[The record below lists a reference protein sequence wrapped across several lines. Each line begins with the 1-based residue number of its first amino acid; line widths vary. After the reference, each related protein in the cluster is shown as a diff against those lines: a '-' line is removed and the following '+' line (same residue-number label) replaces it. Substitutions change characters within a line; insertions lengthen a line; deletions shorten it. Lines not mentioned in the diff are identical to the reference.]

1 MTNEIDLGIIEKYLM
16 DKIAQNEDFV
26 VCSLFEIRIKLD
38 ISEDQET
45 EFLRFAKIRLE
56 NLGYD
61 VYFTGA
67 KYTYQNEERVVQ
79 DNELIVAIKNQ
90 Q

>member
-26 VCSLFEIRIKLD
+26 VCSFFEIRVKLD

>member
-16 DKIAQNEDFV
+16 AKIAQNEDFV
-26 VCSLFEIRIKLD
+26 VCSFFEIRIKLD